1 MLLGQ
6 IHEGQVTVDLLSFL
20 GGIIPDG
27 FIAARL
33 FAAGLSPGY
42 RTELERMLASGE
54 HLARFEAK
62 GMPVE
67 PPVTKIVEAYGLG
80 KCPKLVQQ
88 IAGDDL
94 EVRINALTVL
104 CDEFQNPYS
113 IDGCAR
119 NGVIG
124 VLSKMIKDPDYTTR
138 VRATKALSIAAED
151 ANGVKSILED
161 EETVIPQ
168 IVEGVEDPSEI
179 VRGNVYQCLLNVTR
193 SADGVEFCVKHKVTE
208 AFAGVLSEELDMLKP
223 VILQA
228 LHNIVRSE
236 EGLIAAINANCVGIC
251 IDLLNKS
258 VQQEDDYS
266 SHEPSIITEA
276 SRTLGYMCFDGRAK
290 TQALEKKAI
299 KKLVDLLSKKNIAES
314 AKPAITIAMMAIST
328 TSEGKIQVNAANG
341 VEVIINQLYDNNKVV
356 ILNTLKIIS
365 NIAVYPPNREV
376 LLNDSTCVVKLR
388 KMSKSDDA
396 FVAKHAA
403 VALAAVNWAP

>member
-1 MLLGQ
+1 M
-6 IHEGQVTVDLLSFL
+6 
-20 GGIIPDG
+20 
-27 FIAARL
+27 
-33 FAAGLSPGY
+33 
-42 RTELERMLASGE
+42 
-54 HLARFEAK
+54 ARFEVK

-94 EVRINALTVL
+94 EVRVNALTVL

-138 VRATKALSIAAED
+138 VRATKALAIAAGD

-161 EETVIPQ
+161 EEFVIPH
-168 IVEGVEDPSEI
+168 IVEGVDDPSEI
-179 VRGNVYQCLLNVTR
+179 VRENVYRCLLNVTR

-208 AFAGVLSEELDMLKP
+208 AFAAVLPDELDSLKP
-223 VILQA
+223 VMLQT

-236 EGLIAAINANCVGIC
+236 DGLMAAIEANCVGIC

-258 VQQEDDYS
+258 VQQEEDYS
-266 SHEPSIITEA
+266 SHEASILAEA

-290 TQALEKKAI
+290 TQALEKKAV
-299 KKLVDLLSKKNIAES
+299 KKLADLLMKKNIADS
-314 AKPAITIAMMAIST
+314 TKPSITIALMAITT
-328 TSEGKIQVNAANG
+328 TSEGKIQLFAANG
-341 VEVIINQLYDNNKVV
+341 VEVVINQLYDNNKVV

-365 NIAVYPPNREV
+365 NAAVYPPNREIF
-376 LLNDSTCVVKLR
+376 LNDSTCVVKLR
-388 KMSKSDDA
+388 KMSKSDDPL
-396 FVAKHAA
+396 VAKHAA
-403 VALAAVNWAP
+403 VALAAVNWTP

>member
-1 MLLGQ
+1 MTDNSL
-6 IHEGQVTVDLLSFL
+6 H
-20 GGIIPDG
+20 
-27 FIAARL
+27 
-33 FAAGLSPGY
+33 
-42 RTELERMLASGE
+42 M
-54 HLARFEAK
+54 HRFEVK
-62 GMPVE
+62 GMPAE

-161 EETVIPQ
+161 QDVVIPQ
-168 IVEGVEDPSEI
+168 IVQGVEDPSEI

-208 AFAGVLSEELDMLKP
+208 AFAGVLSDEIDTLKP
-223 VILQA
+223 IILQT

-236 EGLIAAINANCVGIC
+236 DGLIAAITANCVGIC

-258 VQQEDDYS
+258 ASQEEDYS
-266 SHEPSIITEA
+266 THEPKIISET

-290 TQALEKKAI
+290 EEALQKQAV
-299 KKLVDLLSKKNIAES
+299 KKLITILCKKNLS
-314 AKPAITIAMMAIST
+314 DFVKPSITIALMAITT
-328 TSEGKIQVNAANG
+328 TSEGKIQVYQSNG
-341 VEVIINQLYDNNKVV
+341 VEIIINQLYDNSKIVV
-356 ILNTLKIIS
+356 LNTLKIIS
-365 NIAVYPPNREV
+365 NIAVYPPNREI
-376 LLNDSTCVVKLR
+376 LLSDSTCVVKLR
-388 KMSKSDDA
+388 KMAKSDDPL
-396 FVAKHAA
+396 VAKHAA
-403 VALAAVNWAP
+403 VALAGVNWIP

>member
-1 MLLGQ
+1 
-6 IHEGQVTVDLLSFL
+6 
-20 GGIIPDG
+20 
-27 FIAARL
+27 
-33 FAAGLSPGY
+33 
-42 RTELERMLASGE
+42 
-54 HLARFEAK
+54 
-62 GMPVE
+62 MPVD

-94 EVRINALTVL
+94 EVRINSLTVL

-138 VRATKALSIAAED
+138 VRATKALAIAAED

-168 IVEGVEDPSEI
+168 IVGGVDDPSEI
-179 VRGNVYQCLLNVTR
+179 VRGNVYQCLLHVTR

-208 AFAGVLSEELDMLKP
+208 AFARVLRDELDMLKP
-223 VILQA
+223 VVLQA

-251 IDLLNKS
+251 IDLLSKS
-258 VQQEDDYS
+258 TQHEEDYS
-266 SHEPSIITEA
+266 SHEASIISDT

-290 TQALEKKAI
+290 AEALEKKAV
-299 KKLVDLLSKKNIAES
+299 KKLVELLQKKTLAES
-314 AKPAITIAMMAIST
+314 TKPSITIALMAIT
-328 TSEGKIQVNAANG
+328 TASDGKIHVHGASG
-341 VEVIINQLYDNNKVV
+341 VDAIISLLYDNSKVV

-388 KMSKSDDA
+388 KMSKSDDPL
-396 FVAKHAA
+396 VARHAA
-403 VALAAVNWAP
+403 VALAAVNWIP

>member
-1 MLLGQ
+1 M
-6 IHEGQVTVDLLSFL
+6 S
-20 GGIIPDG
+20 
-27 FIAARL
+27 
-33 FAAGLSPGY
+33 
-42 RTELERMLASGE
+42 
-54 HLARFEAK
+54 RFEAK
-62 GMPVE
+62 PMPVE

-138 VRATKALSIAAED
+138 VRATRALAIAAED

-161 EETVIPQ
+161 EEVVIPQ
-168 IVEGVEDPSEI
+168 IVQGVEDPSEI
-179 VRGNVYQCLLNVTR
+179 VRGNVYQCLLHVTR

-208 AFAGVLSEELDMLKP
+208 AFAGVLSEELDALKP

-236 EGLIAAINANCVGIC
+236 EGLVAAINANCVSIC

-258 VQQEDDYS
+258 VQQEEDYS
-266 SHEPSIITEA
+266 PHEAKIISEA
-276 SRTLGYMCFDGRAK
+276 SRTLGYICFDGRAK
-290 TQALEKKAI
+290 TEALEKKAV
-299 KKLVDLLSKKNIAES
+299 KKIIDLLKKKTLAES
-314 AKPAITIAMMAIST
+314 TKPSITIALMAITT
-328 TSEGKIQVNAANG
+328 TSDGKIHVHAAGG
-341 VEVIINQLYDNNKVV
+341 VEVVINQLYDNNKVV

-365 NIAVYPPNREV
+365 NIAVYPPNREI
-376 LLNDSTCVVKLR
+376 LLTDSTCVVKLR
-388 KMSKSDDA
+388 KMAKSDDQL
-396 FVAKHAA
+396 VAKHAA